1 MKKLFLIDAYALIF
15 KFHYA
20 FITSPMRNSEGK
32 NVSAVFGFVKF
43 INELLEKEQPEYIG
57 VAFDPKGGN
66 FRHEIFPEYKAN
78 REATP
83 EDIIY
88 ATPIIK
94 DILRAMNIP
103 VLEVAGYEA
112 DDVIGTLCRRAA
124 VTDDFFTY
132 MVTPDKDYG
141 QLVCERCAMYKP
153 GKSGSGIEVWGKNE
167 ICEHFGVSSPIQVID
182 ILAIAGDAADNIP
195 GVSGIGPK
203 GAQKLI
209 AEYGSVE
216 GIVENLDKI
225 AGKTG
230 EKVRNSL
237 DAMVLSKTLAT
248 IALDVPIE
256 FNPDELKL
264 SQPNCTELREIY
276 RRHNFRMFIQRM
288 DSDELHSNAI
298 CNGAQAM
305 KVEPKLYSAQK
316 LAEEATQ
323 TSLFDTPEPPIQSIE
338 AAVIEDNK
346 APETEIHTN
355 LFDLFDNPPTA
366 KVEKPIVEMSTPP
379 RGKNSEDEM
388 YKTIQNCEHNYIAI
402 TTIEELEALV
412 TKLQG
417 SKFLALD
424 TETTSLEPLKAKLV
438 GLSLSIEPQTAYW
451 IPTSESNR
459 EQILSKLKPLLE
471 SKDIIKIGQNIKY
484 DMLVLRNYDIE
495 VGGELE
501 DTMIIH
507 YLLDPE
513 GRHSLDMLAR
523 NFLGY
528 SPISIEEL
536 IGKGKNQ
543 LSMEQVP
550 LAQITDYA
558 AEDADIT
565 LQLHQELFPLLKSM
579 NSVDLYK
586 KIEAPLIEVLV
597 EMERNGVKINTELLS
612 AAAVKLNIKLTE
624 IEEFIYELAEDR
636 SININSA
643 KQLGELLFDK
653 LALNS
658 KAKKTKTG
666 QYKTDEKTLSA
677 LKGKHEIV
685 DQILEYR
692 TIKKLLSTYIEALPE
707 LINPSTGRV
716 HTSFN
721 QATTATGRLSS
732 SNPNLQNI
740 PIREE
745 MGREIRRAFVAEKE
759 DWVIMAADYSQVEL
773 RIMAHLSGDESLQ
786 AAFLNGEDIH
796 TATAA
801 KIFGMSNDEVTSEMR
816 RQAKSANFG
825 IIYGIS
831 TFGLAEQLEISRG
844 DAKALID
851 GYFAS
856 YPGVHEYMERVKS
869 DAKEMGYVETIFG
882 RRRYLADINSS
893 NAVMRGLAERNAIN
907 APIQGSA
914 ADIMKL
920 AMIECYQEIKRQGL
934 EAKVILQIHDEIL
947 IEAPRSE
954 VQVVKEILE
963 QKMSSVV
970 NLKVPL
976 TVEVGIGDNWLEA
989 H

>member
-1 MKKLFLIDAYALIF
+1 M
-15 KFHYA
+15 
-20 FITSPMRNSEGK
+20 
-32 NVSAVFGFVKF
+32 SAVFGFIKF
-43 INELLEKEQPEYIG
+43 INELLEREQPEYLG

-94 DILRAMNIP
+94 DVLRAMNIP

-124 VTDDFFTY
+124 STEDFFTY

-153 GKSGSGIEVWGKNE
+153 GKSGSGVEVWGKSE
-167 ICEHFGVSSPIQVID
+167 ICEHFGVAKPIQIID

-216 GIVENLDKI
+216 GIIENLDKI

-237 DAMVLSKTLAT
+237 EAMVLSKTLAT

-276 RRHNFRMFIQRM
+276 RRHNFRMFLQRM
-288 DSDELHSNAI
+288 DSEDLHSTAI
-298 CNGAQAM
+298 CNGAQTM
-305 KVEPKLYSAQK
+305 KIEPQLYSAQK
-316 LAEEATQ
+316 LAEEAVQ
-323 TSLFDTPEPPIQSIE
+323 TSLFSEAPAAEADSSETKGEDALETANKTITQPTLFDFPANPEP
-338 AAVIEDNK
+338 V
-346 APETEIHTN
+346 
-355 LFDLFDNPPTA
+355 
-366 KVEKPIVEMSTPP
+366 KPKIVEISTPP
-379 RGKNSEDEM
+379 SGIVIEGGM
-388 YKTIQNCEHNYIAI
+388 YKTVSNVEHSYIAI
-402 TTIEELEALV
+402 TTLEELDALIA
-412 TKLQG
+412 KLHS
-417 SKFLALD
+417 SKFLAFD
-424 TETTSLEPLKAKLV
+424 TETTSLEPLQAKLV
-438 GLSLSIEPQTAYW
+438 GLSFATEPHKAYW
-451 IPTSESNR
+451 VATNDANR
-459 EQILSKLKPLLE
+459 EDVLQRVKPLLE
-471 SKDIIKIGQNIKY
+471 NPDIVKIGQNLKY
-484 DMLVLRNYDIE
+484 DILVLRNYNIS
-495 VGGELE
+495 VAGELE

-513 GRHSLDMLAR
+513 GRHSMDMLAR

-550 LAQITDYA
+550 QAQITDYA

-565 LQLHQELFPLLKSM
+565 LQLHKELFPLLEEIS
-579 NSVDLYK
+579 SVDLYK
-586 KIEAPLIEVLV
+586 NIEAPLIEVLA
-597 EMERNGVKINTELLS
+597 EMEHNGVKIDTELLG
-612 AAAVKLNIKLTE
+612 AAALKLNTKLTE
-624 IEEFIYELAEDR
+624 IEEFIYNLAEDR
-636 SININSA
+636 TININSA

-685 DQILEYR
+685 GQILEYR

-707 LINPSTGRV
+707 LINPLTGRV

-745 MGREIRRAFVAEKE
+745 MGREIRRAFVADSE

-801 KIFGMSNDEVTSEMR
+801 KIFGVPNNEVTSEMR

-831 TFGLAEQLEISRG
+831 TFGLAEQLDIPRG
-844 DAKALID
+844 DARQLIE

-856 YPGVHEYMERVKS
+856 YGGVQEYMERVKS
-869 DAKEMGYVETIFG
+869 EAKERGYVETIFG
-882 RRRYLADINSS
+882 RRRYLGDINSS
-893 NAVMRGLAERNAIN
+893 NSVMRGLAERNAIN

-920 AMIECYQEIKRQGL
+920 AMIECYREIKRRGL
-934 EAKVILQIHDEIL
+934 KAKVILQIHDEIL
-947 IEAPRSE
+947 IEAPRGEIE
-954 VQVVKEILE
+954 VVREILE
-963 QKMSSVV
+963 QKMTTVV
-970 NLKVPL
+970 DLKVPL
-976 TVEVGIGDNWLEA
+976 TIEVGVGDNWLEA